1 MGLFGSAPKAA
12 TPQVMGEFKAAAG
25 KAGARGYSI
34 LNSPEWTAYG
44 GDWVANMTPQQ
55 QAAIQAIT
63 NKGLGQDSLVSGAQ
77 GYAQDVLGGKY
88 LNQENPYLQKTM
100 QATTDMLGR
109 QIGGQFAGSGMAG
122 SPSHTQYLS
131 EAFSNATAPLMMQ
144 NYQAE
149 RANQDAMAGLAPQ
162 LSQAGYFGLNQA
174 LGAQSQLQQQAQAE
188 TDAQKAAYDFNQ
200 QASLAKLQGVMSA
213 LGGNMQPQM
222 LGGSSGRTGAIPGA
236 LGGGVSGAMTG
247 AALGGA
253 PGAVI
258 GGVLGAG
265 GGGAAN
271 K

>member
-12 TPQVMGEFKAAAG
+12 TPQIMGEYKAVAG

-34 LNSPEWTAYG
+34 LNSPEWKAYG

-63 NKGLGQDSLVSGAQ
+63 SKGLGQDSLVNGAQ

-88 LNQENPYLQKTM
+88 LNQENPYLQRTM
-100 QATTDMLGR
+100 QATSDMLGR
-109 QIGGQFAGSGMAG
+109 QIGAQFAGSGMAG

-131 EAFSNATAPLMMQ
+131 EAFSNAAAPLMMQ

-149 RANQDAMAGLAPQ
+149 RQNQDAMASLAPQ

-174 LGAQSQLQQQAQAE
+174 LGAQGQLQAQNQAE
-188 TDAQKAAYDFNQ
+188 IDAQKQAYDFNQ
-200 QASLAKLQGVMSA
+200 TASLQKLQGVMSA
-213 LGGNMQPQM
+213 MGGNLAPQM
-222 LGGSSGRTGAIPGA
+222 QGGSSGRTGAIPGA
-236 LGGGVSGAMTG
+236 LSGGVSGAMAGMMTGNPYGVLAGAGLG
-247 AALGGA
+247 AA
-253 PGAVI
+253 
-258 GGVLGAG
+258 